1 MTTASAGLAFLVA
14 LIVALAAVHVP
25 LGDYMYRVYTT
36 DKDNAAERLVY
47 RLIGADPKSEQTWA
61 AYARSVLAFSAV
73 SVLLL
78 FFLLLQLLRRGGALV
93 LRRGRGEQQ
102 GRAERAIAD
111 PQQGRSL
118 TERADFLRHVRRNA
132 PRFLGWGM
140 YRMNFEQFQMVM

>member
-73 SVLLL
+73 SVLSCSSCNWC
-78 FFLLLQLLRRGGALV
+78 RGGCHCT
-93 LRRGRGEQQ
+93 Q
-102 GRAERAIAD
+102 
-111 PQQGRSL
+111 RSGYDDDAGPGV
-118 TERADFLRHVRRNA
+118 E
-132 PRFLGWGM
+132 
-140 YRMNFEQFQMVM
+140 YRDRLCDQYQLAGLFW